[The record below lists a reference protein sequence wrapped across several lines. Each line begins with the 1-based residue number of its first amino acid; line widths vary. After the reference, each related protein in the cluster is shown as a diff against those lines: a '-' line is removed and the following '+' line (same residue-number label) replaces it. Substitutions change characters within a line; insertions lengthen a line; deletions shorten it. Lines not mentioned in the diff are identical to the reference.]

1 VYRRPG
7 AHLYWSAAL
16 AIDTLGPTVPIDFLY
31 ERLAT
36 ELGDAIERGSLRPGA
51 RLPSVRRLAE
61 DRALSIATVVQAY
74 TVLEGTGLI
83 EARPKSGFFV
93 RRPTVDGAVPRPPR
107 KSVTPTRPAMT
118 DGLARLFVALRDP
131 GLVPLAAAYLD
142 PATLRV
148 AALNR
153 IASTLAREVS
163 TLGSRDDTPPGLITL
178 RRALARRSVSWGAAL
193 GEDDFVCTI
202 GATEAITL
210 ALRATTR
217 AGDAV
222 AVESPTYFGIL
233 QAIESLGLKAVEV
246 PSHPRTGIDLAALHD
261 ALRATPIRA
270 IAAMPTAANP
280 LGSIMP
286 DDAKAELYAL
296 AVRHDVPV
304 IEDDVYGELCFDGT
318 RPRPLKAFDRDGR
331 VLLCGSVS
339 KTLAPG
345 YRVGWIAPG
354 RYQDDVERLKFSQ
367 SLACPTLPGMAVAE
381 MLASGGYDRHLRR
394 LRREV
399 AGQVARYREEVLAR
413 FPDGTRVSAPRG
425 GFVLWIELPP
435 EVDAMVLQ
443 ERALAR
449 GVAIAPGP
457 IFSARQQR
465 FTSCFRMSC
474 GQALTPRVTGALDLL
489 AHLSH
494 DLATR
499 GARAHRGSA

>member
-1 VYRRPG
+1 M
-7 AHLYWSAAL
+7 
-16 AIDTLGPTVPIDFLY
+16 PTDFLY
-31 ERLAT
+31 EQLAA
-36 ELGDAIERGSLRPGA
+36 ELGDAIERGALRPGE

-74 TVLEGTGLI
+74 TVLEGAGRI

-93 RRPTVDGAVPRPPR
+93 RRATADAAMPRPPR
-107 KSVTPTRPAMT
+107 KAVTATRPSVS
-118 DGLARLFVALRDP
+118 DGIARLICALRDP
-131 GLVPLAAAYLD
+131 GVVPLAAAYLD
-142 PATLRV
+142 PSTLKV

-153 IASTLAREVS
+153 IAATLAREVS
-163 TLGSRDDTPPGLITL
+163 TLGAFDDTPPGLATL
-178 RRALARRSVSWGAAL
+178 RRVLARRSVSWGAPMT
-193 GEDDFVCTI
+193 EHDFVCTI
-202 GATEAITL
+202 GASEAITL

-217 AGDAV
+217 PGDAV
-222 AVESPTYFGIL
+222 VVESPTYFGIL
-233 QAIESLGLKAVEV
+233 QSLEGLGLKAVEV
-246 PSHPRTGIDLAALHD
+246 PAHPGTGIDLDALDD
-261 ALRATPIRA
+261 ALRATPVRA
-270 IAAMPTAANP
+270 IVTMPTAANP

-286 DDAKAELYAL
+286 DDAKAGLYTL
-296 AVRHDVPV
+296 AQRYDIPI

-318 RPRPLKAFDRDGR
+318 RPRPVKAFDRDGR

-394 LRREV
+394 LRHVV
-399 AGQVARYREEVLAR
+399 AGRVACYRDEVLAR
-413 FPDGTRVSAPRG
+413 FPEGTRVSAPRG
-425 GFVLWIELPP
+425 GFVLWVELPP
-435 EVDAMVLQ
+435 AVDALVLQ

-457 IFSARQQR
+457 VFSARQQR
-465 FTSCFRMSC
+465 FTSCFRLSC
-474 GQALTPRVTGALDLL
+474 GQPLTPRVTGALDLL

-499 GARAHRGSA
+499 GPRARAMA

>member
-1 VYRRPG
+1 MP
-7 AHLYWSAAL
+7 S
-16 AIDTLGPTVPIDFLY
+16 TDFLY
-31 ERLAT
+31 EKLAA
-36 ELGDAIERGSLRPGA
+36 ELGDAIERGSLRPGT

-61 DRALSIATVVQAY
+61 DRAVSTATVVQAY
-74 TVLEGTGLI
+74 GLLEGTGKI

-93 RRPTVDGAVPRPPR
+93 RVRADDGEPPRPPR
-107 KSVTPTRPAMT
+107 KATCATRPAVS
-118 DGLARLFVALRDP
+118 DGIARLMAALREP
-131 GLVPLAAAYLD
+131 GVVPLAAAYLD
-142 PATLRV
+142 PQTLRV

-153 IASTLAREVS
+153 IAAAVAREVS
-163 TLGSRDDTPPGLITL
+163 TLGARDDAPPGLLTL
-178 RRALARRSVSWGAAL
+178 RRVLARRSVSWGAAL
-193 GEDDFVCTI
+193 GEDDFVCTV

-210 ALRATTR
+210 ALRAVTR
-217 AGDAV
+217 PGDAV
-222 AVESPTYFGIL
+222 AVESPAYFGVL
-233 QAIESLGLKAVEV
+233 QAIESLGLKVVEI
-246 PSHPRTGIDLAALHD
+246 PAHPRTGLDVGALAD
-261 ALRATPIRA
+261 ALRVTPIRA
-270 IAAMPTAANP
+270 AVVTPTAANP

-296 AVRHDVPV
+296 AQRHDLAL

-318 RPRPLKAFDRDGR
+318 RPRPLKGFDRDGR

-354 RYQDDVERLKFSQ
+354 RYQDTVERLKFSQ

-381 MLASGGYDRHLRR
+381 MLSSGGYDRHLRR
-394 LRREV
+394 LRHVV

-425 GFVLWIELPP
+425 GFVLWVELPGGI
-435 EVDAMVLQ
+435 DALVLQ

-457 IFSARQQR
+457 IFAARQPR
-465 FTSCFRMSC
+465 FTSCVRISC
-474 GQALTPRVTGALDLL
+474 GQPLAPRVLSALDLL
-489 AHLSH
+489 AHLAH

-499 GARAHRGSA
+499 GSRAARALA